1 MALAQT
7 EIGGELSKACAH
19 RVGFKRQLRQ
29 TTDPK
34 EVERLKQL
42 IEAIEEDIAR
52 LQRK

>member
-7 EIGGELSKACAH
+7 EIGGELSRACAH
-19 RVGFKRQLRQ
+19 RTGFKRQLKQ
-29 TTDPK
+29 TTNL
-34 EVERLKQL
+34 EEIERLEQL